1 MKRIRIELLVSLC
14 FLLVLSPFPASSR
27 GLIAPP
33 DVAETD
39 YLGSILF
46 PGDFQ
51 DVVYANGYLYL
62 ADGQQSHSGNLKV
75 LDVSDPSDPQLVG
88 SDSFPGDKVYRLA
101 LHDDGELLAAAVH
114 GTGLVLYDLSQPDTL
129 NRLSTFETEEQINDL
144 VFSGDLLYVFAPLL
158 DLTILDVTDPW
169 DPVLIS
175 QTPIS
180 TSGCYAGTVTDNS
193 VIAIA
198 DGSRLRLYDA
208 SDPLSISELDALQI
222 DQTAFH
228 EVTSV
233 GTTVFAGKHSTMIN
247 SGGIA
252 VVDVSDPQAIELVAQ
267 RNVFG
272 ADGPP
277 NVCLTVDG
285 DALYY
290 TAGQTGLVI
299 YDISDP
305 SSPAQLS
312 QTGEGVPYPP
322 ATGTWQTRV
331 AAGDGL
337 AFTLMPDRQDW
348 YTFNNLW
355 VLDVSDLSDPQVAG
369 EYDTP
374 DYVNHV
380 VASGDVAYAGG
391 EGDGLYTIDLSDPA
405 DPQLLGNVTF
415 SELNFAGRQLLVS
428 GDYVYVNG
436 AGLPLAVVDV
446 SVPDDPQ
453 LVSEVYT
460 YNNHYTGLAKDGNL
474 VVVSA
479 WGINPMPPGWIELYD
494 VSNPSAPILLSSL
507 LTEAFTEAVAVR
519 GNYAFLACEDGMWVV
534 SVEVPMTP
542 THVAT
547 LETPAQLLDVVLAG
561 TVLYACDE
569 QGRLHVIDVTQ
580 PIVPISMAS
589 FNLPGTAVDLEV
601 SGDSLWVTMDSAVIL
616 ADISDPEN
624 LTALEQIPLD
634 GAGQSAGSYGE
645 HLLIS
650 DWYGVHVYNTSTSGT
665 GTVSTGLPHEQGLL
679 LQSYPNPFNAGS
691 RIEVGVPQRSQVTV
705 TLYNVLGQPVRRLYH
720 GAAGPGQLELLLDGA
735 GLASGT
741 YFLRAESPSWDT
753 ASRTITLIK

>member
-1 MKRIRIELLVSLC
+1 MKRTRIELLLSLSV
-14 FLLVLSPFPASSR
+14 LLALAPLPVMSR
-27 GLIAPP
+27 GLVAPP
-33 DVAETD
+33 GVAETD
-39 YLGSILF
+39 YLGSVLF
-46 PGDFQ
+46 PGDFY
-51 DVVYANGYLYL
+51 DLVYANGYLYL

-75 LDVSDPSDPQLVG
+75 LDVSDPSDPQVVA
-88 SDSFPGDKVYRLA
+88 SDSFPGDKVYRLV
-101 LHDDGELLAAAVH
+101 LHEGGDLLAAAVH
-114 GTGLVLYDLSQPDTL
+114 GTGLVLYELSQPDSL
-129 NRLSTFETEEQINDL
+129 NRISVFATDEQINDL
-144 VFSGDLLYVFAPLL
+144 VFSGDLLYVFGPLL
-158 DLTILDVTDPW
+158 ELTILDVTDPW
-169 DPVLIS
+169 DPALVS

-180 TSGCYAGTVTDNS
+180 TSGCYAGAVTDNDI
-193 VIAIA
+193 IAIA

-208 SDPLSISELDALQI
+208 SDPQSISELDALQI
-222 DQTAFH
+222 NQTSFH

-233 GTTVFAGKHSTMIN
+233 GTTVFAGKHSNMIN

-252 VVDVSDPQAIELVAQ
+252 VVDVSDPQAIELLAQ

-285 DALYY
+285 DALFY
-290 TAGQTGLVI
+290 TAGQTGLVV

-337 AFTLMPDRQDW
+337 AFTIMPDRQDW

-355 VLDVSDLSDPQVAG
+355 VLDVSDPGDPQVAG

-380 VASGDVAYAGG
+380 AASGDVAYVGS

-405 DPQLLGNVTF
+405 EPQVLGNVTF
-415 SELNFAGRQLLVS
+415 SELNFAARQLLVS

-446 SVPDDPQ
+446 TMPDDP
-453 LVSEVYT
+453 LLISEVVT
-460 YNNHYTGLAKDGNL
+460 NNNHYTGLAKDGNL

-479 WGINPMPPGWIELYD
+479 WGVNPMPPGWIELYD
-494 VSNPSAPILLSSL
+494 VSDPSAPILLSSL
-507 LTEAFTEAVAVR
+507 LTEAYTEALAVR

-534 SVEVPMTP
+534 LVETP
-542 THVAT
+542 QAPSHVAT
-547 LETPAQLLDVVLAG
+547 LETPAQLLDVELAG
-561 TVLYACDE
+561 TITYACDE
-569 QGRLHVIDVTQ
+569 QAGLHVIDVTQ
-580 PIVPISMAS
+580 PIVPVLLAS
-589 FNLPGTAVDLEV
+589 YTLPGTAVDLEV
-601 SGDSLWVTMDSAVIL
+601 SGDSLWVTMESAVIL

-624 LTALEQIPLD
+624 VIVLEQIPLD
-634 GAGQSAGSYGE
+634 GSGQSAGSYGE

-650 DWYGVHVYNTSTSGT
+650 DWYGVHVYNTTTSGT
-665 GTVSTGLPHEQGLL
+665 EIVSAGLPDAHGLL
-679 LQSYPNPFNAGS
+679 LQTYPNPFNAAS
-691 RIEVGVPQRSQVTV
+691 RIKVGVPQRSLVTV
-705 TLYNVLGQPVRRLYH
+705 TLYNVLGQPVSTLYH
-720 GAAGPGQLELLLDGA
+720 GSSGPGPLELVLDGA